1 MKNLNEWF
9 SVTELLEKNLEGWPK
24 TDKGISKK
32 ADRDGWAK
40 RQREGVKGKTFEY
53 HYSSFPEHIQQQLGF
68 EPTAQKET
76 FSFEKAFNKLM
87 ERLAQKVGYIAGFR
101 SLSVSAGY
109 GDYNDGASDPDTYV
123 PYSMDTLNRLGV
135 DERNGVVFW
144 ASGDSMTPTIDDG
157 DQLLVDRNK
166 QEIKDGKIY
175 IIQHR
180 GTMWVKRVRW
190 GFNEVFLVSDNEDY
204 EPISIG
210 YEEAEDLQVV
220 GQVVNITKSV
230 I

>member
-1 MKNLNEWF
+1 MANLRKEAR
-9 SVTELLEKNLEGWPK
+9 G
-24 TDKGISKK
+24 
-32 ADRDGWAK
+32 
-40 RQREGVKGKTFEY
+40 RECQVRLVGVCNHNPETVVLA
-53 HYSSFPEHIQQQLGF
+53 HYR
-68 EPTAQKET
+68 
-76 FSFEKAFNKLM
+76 M
-87 ERLAQKVGYIAGFR
+87 AG
-101 SLSVSAGY
+101 
-109 GDYNDGASDPDTYV
+109 
-123 PYSMDTLNRLGV
+123 LGV